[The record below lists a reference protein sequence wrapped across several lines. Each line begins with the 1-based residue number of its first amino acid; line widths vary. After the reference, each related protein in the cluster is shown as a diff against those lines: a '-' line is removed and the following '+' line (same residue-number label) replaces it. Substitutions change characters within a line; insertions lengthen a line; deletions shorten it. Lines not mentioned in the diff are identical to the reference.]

1 MKLLRTRIWILL
13 SGIVL
18 FGIIAINFLQDSCAN
33 SSSWVNFWSSPITV
47 LDNFANRVNEDQRV
61 QDNQLNDISNIQWQY
76 ASEYKIT
83 NTLDSIRIQI
93 APYIQWIMYI
103 GLSVAVI
110 LIIYNGL
117 LMVTNGV
124 HDQWSVDKLK
134 TRMLN
139 IAVGVGILTW
149 FYLILQLALA
159 LISYLLA

>member
-1 MKLLRTRIWILL
+1 MLLGT
-13 SGIVL
+13 
-18 FGIIAINFLQDSCAN
+18 IAINSLQDSFAN

-93 APYIQWIMYI
+93 APYIQWIMYM